1 MTIQYKGTDITLTA
15 AENLSS
21 YQYRFVHQ
29 ASDTTV
35 DLLDSTAEFPLGVLQ
50 NAPESGELAVVR
62 ISGTSKLVMN
72 AAVTVGTLLKAEYVG
87 AADNG
92 KGDKADTDK
101 DIMRGV
107 CIRATGAEDDVGG
120 ILLTVD
126 KISIVSSISASPSAS
141 PSASISS
148 SPSSSPSAS
157 VSSSPS

>member
-1 MTIQYKGTDITLTA
+1 MTIQYTGKDITMTA
-15 AENLSS
+15 AEDLSS

-35 DLLDSTAEFPLGVLQ
+35 DLLDSGSEFPLGVLQ

-72 AAVTVGTLLKAEYVG
+72 GAVTIGTLLKAEYVG

-101 DIMRGV
+101 DVMRGV
-107 CIRATGAEDDVGG
+107 CIKATGAEDDVGG

-126 KISIVSSISASPSAS
+126 KISIVSS
-141 PSASISS
+141 
-148 SPSSSPSAS
+148 PSAS
-157 VSSSPS
+157 VSSSPSASVSASVSSSPS